1 MMALSEVHTVFDFRF
16 NAGRLSAIERGT
28 KRSAHHLST
37 TAKKAELFQNR
48 VVGGL
53 RRAGQA
59 LVAFGAYR
67 ALRFFTSD
75 FAQAAD
81 ENAKFA
87 DGLGISTEAYQKLTF
102 AAGLAGVT
110 QSELNTALPKFA
122 KSAADAADGSKAMA
136 DAFDRAGLKLRGGKF
151 LGDPIKMMTAFAD
164 GLKKVKDPIR
174 RAQILQNAFGRS
186 GKKMGVLMSGGAEG
200 IKKAMREAEKYGFV
214 LSRKQQKIAEDYNDE
229 MLRTKMVFT
238 GLRNQLALKLLPA
251 INKLLR
257 GFTAWVREGNN
268 LEKLTRRLKTG
279 AIFAGIAIGAMI
291 TTSVLRK
298 VGGFVKGVWA
308 GVHAV
313 RALNMA
319 SAAAAAKVALL
330 FAGFALV
337 YLIIEDLVYF
347 AQGKDSLIGRI
358 LGDSQ
363 LAKDLKTALLDMAK
377 AAKDAWGEIGPALAQ
392 SWKELKPALAELG
405 AAMQPLIGPAF
416 RGAVQLM
423 IFSFNGLAWAIRIA
437 SDLLVFQTK
446 AWKGLAVGVGYAGRG
461 LQDMIKWLSKII
473 DKATTAINAIGK
485 LTGLTG
491 KTRVGG
497 RIAAGGLAETLNR
510 YTGKGGGGAAGG
522 TPMIRGMLTPAPAM
536 AYAAGTMRPPL
547 VAGGGTNVTTHV
559 APGAIPLN
567 VYASGDPRQIAEAVN
582 DRLDKGIK
590 KAFTKAS
597 RDLKKPPA
605 GQR

>member
-1 MMALSEVHTVFDFRF
+1 MALSEVHTVFDFRF

-28 KRSAHHLST
+28 KRSASHLAT
-37 TAKKAELFQNR
+37 TAKKAELFQSR

-214 LSRKQQKIAEDYNDE
+214 LSRKQQKIAENYNDE

-298 VGGFVKGVWA
+298 VSGFVKGVWA

-347 AQGKDSLIGRI
+347 AQGKDSLIGRL

-363 LAKDLKTALLDMAK
+363 LAKDLKESLLDLAK
-377 AAKDAWGEIGPALAQ
+377 AVTDAWDEIGPKLEKV
-392 SWKELKPALAELG
+392 WTEDLEPALDDLWEAIE
-405 AAMQPLIGPAF
+405 PLIGPAF
-416 RGAVQLM
+416 SAGVWLM
-423 IFSFNGLAWAIRIA
+423 IAGF
-437 SDLLVFQTK
+437 
-446 AWKGLAVGVGYAGRG
+446 KGLAVAIRVVSKLLEIQMATWKGY
-461 LQDMIKWLSKII
+461 K
-473 DKATTAINAIGK
+473 
-485 LTGLTG
+485 
-491 KTRVGG
+491 
-497 RIAAGGLAETLNR
+497 IAAGYVVKAIKFIRDMLLDTAHVANVAAAAIAAV
-510 YTGKGGGGAAGG
+510 TGKGKAGTAIDIGAKAANKAGKG
-522 TPMIRGMLTPAPAM
+522 ITKGSVIASTPLP
-536 AYAAGTMRPPL
+536 AGTMRPAHLLPPSQATYGRPL
-547 VAGGGTNVTTHV
+547 LAAGGGTTVTTHV